1 MRIKF
6 SLIIL
11 IFILLSACT
20 ETPPTPKPREYYRV
34 NFPDKKY
41 QLFSE
46 DYPYSFEYPTYAQVV
61 PDTDD
66 YSEPYWINLEFP
78 AYNASI
84 HISYK
89 KVNNDIGQFIEDSHT
104 LAYKHAIKADAINE
118 AIFINDTLR
127 TYCKIYSIEG
137 NAATPM
143 QFHITDSV
151 SNFLRG
157 SLYFKVSPNRDSLAP
172 SIDYLIEDVIHLME
186 TFEWKN

>member
-1 MRIKF
+1 MKTKF

-11 IFILLSACT
+11 ISIILSACT
-20 ETPPTPKPREYYRV
+20 DNTPMPKPREYYRV
-34 NFPDKKY
+34 NFPEKEY
-41 QLFSE
+41 LRFSE
-46 DYPYSFEYPTYAQVV
+46 DYPYSFEYPTYAQVIA
-61 PDTDD
+61 DTDD
-66 YSEPYWINLEFP
+66 NSEPYWVNIEFP
-78 AYNASI
+78 AYKAAI

-89 KVNNDIGQFIEDSHT
+89 KVNNNVGDYIEDSHT

-127 TYCKIYSIEG
+127 TFCKLYSIEG

-172 SIDYLIEDVIHLME
+172 SIDFLIEDVIHLME